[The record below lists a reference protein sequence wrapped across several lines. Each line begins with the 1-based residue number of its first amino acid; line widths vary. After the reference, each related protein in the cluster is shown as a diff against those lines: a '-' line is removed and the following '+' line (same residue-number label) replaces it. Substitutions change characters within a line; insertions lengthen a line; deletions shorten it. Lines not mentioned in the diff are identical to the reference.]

1 VSRAKARA
9 VDHELLAAAYDV
21 DDAELAVIQRR
32 PPQAGDQA
40 RMVSVAEV
48 RRSAYQPGGRPS
60 ERAVRAVAEAIDATG
75 SVRALMED
83 TGARVLAALDREARA
98 LAELT
103 ADIAEHGVE
112 SPLEARRVAGG
123 LELLSGH
130 RRLAAARLAGVAEV
144 PVVDRGEMA
153 DHVAAAIVYRRNL
166 LRKDFTAWQ
175 EATSFA
181 AIRDNRRAAGMP
193 DSVRELARALG
204 CSHGRA
210 GDLLGI
216 ARAFPEPLLER
227 LGDGDA
233 EAASEGLARLSF
245 RALRSLASTESELA
259 RLAAAREQT
268 GLGATEPAARKAGR
282 PGPLE
287 QVRRRGGGFAL
298 IVRKPVARLTI
309 AEAREV
315 LAAFE
320 EQVRALKGRLGER

>member
-1 VSRAKARA
+1 VSRQRTRA
-9 VDHELLAAAYDV
+9 VDPALLAAAYDV
-21 DDAELAVIQRR
+21 DDSELAVIQRR

-40 RMVSVAEV
+40 RLVPVADV

-60 ERAVRAVAEAIDATG
+60 ERAIRAVADATAATG
-75 SVRALMED
+75 GALALVD
-83 TGARVLAALDREARA
+83 DAGAAVFAALDREARA
-98 LAELT
+98 LAELA
-103 ADIAEHGVE
+103 ADIQAHGVE
-112 SPLEARRVAGG
+112 SPLEARRTSAG

-181 AIRDNRRAAGMP
+181 AIRENRRAAGLP

-210 GDLLGI
+210 GDLLVI
-216 ARAFPEPLLER
+216 ARAFPPALLAE
-227 LGDGDA
+227 LGDGDDGLA
-233 EAASEGLARLSF
+233 HESLARLSF
-245 RALRSLASTESELA
+245 RALRVLASTGTEPD
-259 RLAAAREQT
+259 RLAAARELT
-268 GLGATEPAARKAGR
+268 GLGRSAEKPARR
-282 PGPLE
+282 P
-287 QVRRRGGGFAL
+287 VHAIDRVARRGGGFAL
-298 IVRKPVARLTI
+298 VVHKPVARLTA

-315 LAAFE
+315 LAIFE
-320 EQVRALKGRLGER
+320 EQVRALKARLAER